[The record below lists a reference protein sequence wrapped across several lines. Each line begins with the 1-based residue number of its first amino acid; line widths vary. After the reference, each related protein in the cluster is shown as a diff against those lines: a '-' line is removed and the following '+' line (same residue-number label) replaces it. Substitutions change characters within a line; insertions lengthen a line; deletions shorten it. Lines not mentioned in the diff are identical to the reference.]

1 MNSKRII
8 ALAAST
14 AVAVG
19 SSIALAA
26 PAQAASVWD
35 AVAQCESGGNWSIN
49 TGNGFYGGLQFTTST
64 WRAFGGTAYAPN
76 AHQATKAQ
84 QIAVAQRTLAVQ
96 GPGAWPVCSKKAGLT
111 KANGGANGSAAAPA
125 AAAPKAA
132 APKATTQKAAPKA
145 SSTKATPKKAETKK
159 AAPKASS
166 TKVESTKKATAPKR
180 ATTVKSVETTGKR
193 FITVKPGDTLSELA
207 AAHGIKGGW
216 QTLWTLNKGE
226 VVNPDLI
233 FVGQQLAI
241 G

>member
-1 MNSKRII
+1 MNTKRII

-19 SSIALAA
+19 GSVALAA

-35 AVAQCESGGNWSIN
+35 AVAKCESGGNWSIN
-49 TGNGFYGGLQFTTST
+49 TGNGYYGGLQFSSST
-64 WRAFGGTAYAPN
+64 WRAFGGTQYAPN

-96 GPGAWPVCSKKAGLT
+96 GPGAWPTCSRKAGLT

-125 AAAPKAA
+125 AP
-132 APKATTQKAAPKA
+132 
-145 SSTKATPKKAETKK
+145 KAETKK
-159 AAPKASS
+159 AAPKAS
-166 TKVESTKKATAPKR
+166 TKKVETKKVETKKSTATTTTKKAAAPKR
-180 ATTVKSVETTGKR
+180 ATTVKAVETTGKR
-193 FITVKPGDTLSELA
+193 FVTVKAGDTLSELA

-216 QTLWTLNKGE
+216 KTLWTMNQAE
-226 VVNPDLI
+226 VSNPDLI
-233 FVGQQLAI
+233 FVGQKLAI